1 MILCSAAPLHLFK
14 NQYLQYNNI
23 TLYNI
28 HQMLNIV
35 LFGPPGSGK
44 GTQAEN
50 IIGKYGLKHL
60 STGDLL
66 RAEIAGQTDLG
77 MKAKAIMDKGELVP
91 DEVVVGMI
99 EKRITAEKDPKGFIF
114 DGFPRTVAQA
124 KALDKMLASK
134 KTSIT
139 LMINLDV
146 DRQEL
151 INRLL
156 KRGQRQ
162 GRSDDNLETIE
173 NRIRVYEDQTTPV
186 INYYDQQGKAREI
199 DGIGSIEEIFMRI
212 VKVLE

>member
-1 MILCSAAPLHLFK
+1 
-14 NQYLQYNNI
+14 
-23 TLYNI
+23 
-28 HQMLNIV
+28 MLNIV

-50 IIGKYGLKHL
+50 IINKYGLKHL

-66 RAEIAGQTDLG
+66 RAEIAGRTQLG
-77 MKAKAIMDKGELVP
+77 LKAKKIMDKGELVP

-124 KALDKMLASK
+124 KSLDEMLTSK
-134 KTSIT
+134 KTGIA
-139 LMINLDV
+139 LMISLDV
-146 DRQEL
+146 NRQEL
-151 INRLL
+151 IDRLL
-156 KRGQRQ
+156 KRGQQQ

-186 INYYDQQGKAREI
+186 MNYYDKQGKAKMI

-212 VKVLE
+212 VKVIE